1 MISCDEYQ
9 KKMVAVLD
17 NEGSEEDERLLS
29 AHLKDCPECRAFY
42 DGMVSTKQLFS
53 IATATKATV
62 TIGQD
67 FMRTVEADAL
77 RSKKLSG
84 KKPIR
89 SRPLFWDKL
98 PRVAWAG
105 GLAAALLVIVSWLA
119 CYSLTK
125 EVADLKGQL
134 QDAQQHLALAQQD
147 LAVARA
153 EKQLEEDRQ
162 REQKAITALYLRMA
176 ELEERVER
184 FSSPRTAFFPTELNG
199 LYDRRSDL

>member
-29 AHLKDCPECRAFY
+29 AHLADCPECRAFY
-42 DGMVSTKQLFS
+42 DGMVSTRQLFS
-53 IATATKATV
+53 IATATKAAV
-62 TIGQD
+62 TIGKD
-67 FMRTVEADAL
+67 FLRTVEADAL

-84 KKPIR
+84 KKHIR
-89 SRPLFWDKL
+89 SSALFWDKL
-98 PRVAWAG
+98 PRLAWAG

-134 QDAQQHLALAQQD
+134 QDAQQH

-184 FSSPRTAFFPTELNG
+184 FSSPRTVFLPTELNG
-199 LYDRRSDL
+199 LSERRSDL

>member
-42 DGMVSTKQLFS
+42 DGMVSTRQLFS

-67 FMRTVEADAL
+67 FLRTVEADAL
-77 RSKKLSG
+77 RSKKFSG

-89 SRPLFWDKL
+89 SRALFWHKL

-119 CYSLTK
+119 CYALTK

-134 QDAQQHLALAQQD
+134 HTAQQHLAVAQE
-147 LAVARA
+147 

-184 FSSPRTAFFPTELNG
+184 FSSPRTTFLPAEQN
-199 LYDRRSDL
+199 RRSDRPGDM

>member
-42 DGMVSTKQLFS
+42 DGMVSTRQLFS

-67 FMRTVEADAL
+67 FLRTVEADAL
-77 RSKKLSG
+77 RSKKLTG
-84 KKPIR
+84 NKPIR
-89 SRPLFWDKL
+89 NRALFWDKL

-105 GLAAALLVIVSWLA
+105 GLVAALLIAVSWLA
-119 CYSLTK
+119 CYTLTR
-125 EVADLKGQL
+125 EVADLRGQL
-134 QDAQQHLALAQQD
+134 QDAQQHLAVAQ
-147 LAVARA
+147 A

-176 ELEERVER
+176 ELEERVDR

-199 LYDRRSDL
+199 LYDRRGDL

>member
-17 NEGSEEDERLLS
+17 NEGSEEDEGLLS
-29 AHLKDCPECRAFY
+29 AHLADCPECRAFY
-42 DGMVSTKQLFS
+42 DGMVSTRQLFS

-67 FMRTVEADAL
+67 FLRTVEADAL

-84 KKPIR
+84 KKHIR
-89 SRPLFWDKL
+89 SRALFWHKL
-98 PRVAWAG
+98 PRLAWAG
-105 GLAAALLVIVSWLA
+105 GLAAALLIAVSWLA
-119 CYSLTK
+119 CYALTR

-134 QDAQQHLALAQQD
+134 RDAQQHLAVAQE
-147 LAVARA
+147 

-199 LYDRRSDL
+199 LSGRRSDL

>member
-29 AHLKDCPECRAFY
+29 AHLADCPECRAFY
-42 DGMVSTKQLFS
+42 DGMVSTRQLFS

-77 RSKKLSG
+77 RSKKLSA

-89 SRPLFWDKL
+89 SRALFWHKL
-98 PRVAWAG
+98 PRAAWAG

-119 CYSLTK
+119 CYALTK

-134 QDAQQHLALAQQD
+134 QDAQQHLAVAQE
-147 LAVARA
+147 

-176 ELEERVER
+176 EVEERVER
-184 FSSPRTAFFPTELNG
+184 FYSPRTTFLPAEQN
-199 LYDRRSDL
+199 RRSDRAGDM

>member
-9 KKMVAVLD
+9 IKMVAVLD

-29 AHLKDCPECRAFY
+29 AHLADCPECRAFY
-42 DGMVSTKQLFS
+42 DGMVSTRQLFS

-89 SRPLFWDKL
+89 SRELFWDKL

-119 CYSLTK
+119 CYALAK

-134 QDAQQHLALAQQD
+134 RDAQQHLAIAQ
-147 LAVARA
+147 A
-153 EKQLEEDRQ
+153 EKQLEEGRE

-176 ELEERVER
+176 ELEERVGR

-199 LYDRRSDL
+199 LSGRRSDL

>member
-29 AHLKDCPECRAFY
+29 AHLADCPECRAFY
-42 DGMVSTKQLFS
+42 DGMVSTRQLFS

-67 FMRTVEADAL
+67 FLRTVEADAL

-84 KKPIR
+84 KKHIR
-89 SRPLFWDKL
+89 SRALFWDKL
-98 PRVAWAG
+98 PRLAWAG

-119 CYSLTK
+119 CYALAR

-134 QDAQQHLALAQQD
+134 QDAQQHLAVAQE
-147 LAVARA
+147 

-176 ELEERVER
+176 ELEERVEK

>member
-42 DGMVSTKQLFS
+42 DGMVSTRQLFS

-89 SRPLFWDKL
+89 SRALFWDKL
-98 PRVAWAG
+98 PRLAWAS
-105 GLAAALLVIVSWLA
+105 GLAAALLIVISWLA
-119 CYSLTK
+119 CYALTK
-125 EVADLKGQL
+125 EVSDLRGQL
-134 QDAQQHLALAQQD
+134 QETQQHLAVAQ
-147 LAVARA
+147 A

-176 ELEERVER
+176 ELEER
-184 FSSPRTAFFPTELNG
+184 FNWYSSPRTTFLPAEQN
-199 LYDRRSDL
+199 RRSNKPGDM

>member
-42 DGMVSTKQLFS
+42 DGMVSTRQLFS

-67 FMRTVEADAL
+67 FLRTVEADAL

-84 KKPIR
+84 KKHIR
-89 SRPLFWDKL
+89 SRALFWHKL
-98 PRVAWAG
+98 PRLAWAS

-119 CYSLTK
+119 CYSLTR

-134 QDAQQHLALAQQD
+134 QDAQQHLAVVQ
-147 LAVARA
+147 A

-176 ELEERVER
+176 ELEERFNW
-184 FSSPRTAFFPTELNG
+184 FSSPRTAFFPAELNG
-199 LYDRRSDL
+199 LSDRRSDL

>member
-29 AHLKDCPECRAFY
+29 AHLADCPECRAFY
-42 DGMVSTKQLFS
+42 DGMVSTRQLFS

-89 SRPLFWDKL
+89 SRVLFWHKL

-105 GLAAALLVIVSWLA
+105 GLAAALLIIVSWLA
-119 CYSLTK
+119 CYSLTR
-125 EVADLKGQL
+125 EVADLRGQL
-134 QDAQQHLALAQQD
+134 QAAQQHLAVAQE
-147 LAVARA
+147 

-176 ELEERVER
+176 ELEERVDR

>member
-42 DGMVSTKQLFS
+42 DGMVSTRQLFS

-67 FMRTVEADAL
+67 FLRTVEADAL

-84 KKPIR
+84 KKHIR
-89 SRPLFWDKL
+89 SRPLFWHKL
-98 PRVAWAG
+98 PRLAWAG

-134 QDAQQHLALAQQD
+134 QDAQQHLAVAQE
-147 LAVARA
+147 

-176 ELEERVER
+176 ELEERVGR

-199 LYDRRSDL
+199 LSDRRSDL

>member
-9 KKMVAVLD
+9 KKIVALLD

-29 AHLKDCPECRAFY
+29 AHLIDCPECRAFY
-42 DGMVSTKQLFS
+42 EEMVSTRQMFS
-53 IATATKATV
+53 IATATKPTV

-84 KKPIR
+84 KKHVR
-89 SRPLFWDKL
+89 SRPLFWHKQ
-98 PRVAWAG
+98 PRVVWAG
-105 GLAAALLVIVSWLA
+105 GLAAALLIVISWLA
-119 CYSLTK
+119 CYALAR
-125 EVADLKGQL
+125 EVADLRGKL
-134 QDAQQHLALAQQD
+134 QEAQQHLALAQE
-147 LAVARA
+147 

-176 ELEERVER
+176 ELEKRVDR
-184 FSSPRTAFFPTELNG
+184 FSSPRTNFFPAELSGFSN
-199 LYDRRSDL
+199 RRSDL

>member
-29 AHLKDCPECRAFY
+29 AHLADCPECRAFY
-42 DGMVSTKQLFS
+42 DGMVSTRQLFS
-53 IATATKATV
+53 IATATKAAV
-62 TIGQD
+62 TIGKD
-67 FMRTVEADAL
+67 FLRTVEADAL

-84 KKPIR
+84 KKHIR
-89 SRPLFWDKL
+89 SSALFWDKL
-98 PRVAWAG
+98 PRLAWAG

-134 QDAQQHLALAQQD
+134 QDAQQH

-184 FSSPRTAFFPTELNG
+184 FSSPRTPLFPTELNG
-199 LYDRRSDL
+199 LSGRRSDL

>member
-17 NEGSEEDERLLS
+17 NEGSEEDERIIS
-29 AHLKDCPECRAFY
+29 AHLADCHECRAFY
-42 DGMVSTKQLFS
+42 DEIISTRQLFS
-53 IATATKATV
+53 FATATKATG

-67 FMRTVEADAL
+67 SMRTLEADAL

-84 KKPIR
+84 KKHIR

-98 PRVAWAG
+98 PRLAWAG
-105 GLAAALLVIVSWLA
+105 GLAAALLIAVSWLA
-119 CYSLTK
+119 CHSLAR

-134 QDAQQHLALAQQD
+134 QVAQQHLAVAQ
-147 LAVARA
+147 A

-176 ELEERVER
+176 ELEERVEQ

-199 LYDRRSDL
+199 LYGRRRDL

>member
-42 DGMVSTKQLFS
+42 DGMVSTRQLFS

-67 FMRTVEADAL
+67 FLRTVEADAL

-89 SRPLFWDKL
+89 SRALFWHKL
-98 PRVAWAG
+98 PRLAWAG

-134 QDAQQHLALAQQD
+134 QDAQQHLAVAQE
-147 LAVARA
+147 
-153 EKQLEEDRQ
+153 EKQFEEDKE

-199 LYDRRSDL
+199 LSNRRSDL

>member
-42 DGMVSTKQLFS
+42 DGMVSTRQLFS

-89 SRPLFWDKL
+89 SRALFWDKL
-98 PRVAWAG
+98 PRLAWAS
-105 GLAAALLVIVSWLA
+105 GLAAALLIVISWLA
-119 CYSLTK
+119 CYALTK
-125 EVADLKGQL
+125 EVSDLRGQL
-134 QDAQQHLALAQQD
+134 QETQQHLAVAQ
-147 LAVARA
+147 A

-176 ELEERVER
+176 ELEER
-184 FSSPRTAFFPTELNG
+184 FNWYSSPRTTFLPAEQN
-199 LYDRRSDL
+199 RRSDRPGDM

>member
-29 AHLKDCPECRAFY
+29 AHLKDCPKCRAFY
-42 DGMVSTKQLFS
+42 DGMVSTRQLFS

-67 FMRTVEADAL
+67 FLRTVEADAL

-84 KKPIR
+84 KKHIR
-89 SRPLFWDKL
+89 SRALFWDKL
-98 PRVAWAG
+98 PRVVWAG

-125 EVADLKGQL
+125 EVADLKAQL
-134 QDAQQHLALAQQD
+134 QAAQQHLAVAQE
-147 LAVARA
+147 

-176 ELEERVER
+176 ELEERVDR

>member
-42 DGMVSTKQLFS
+42 DGMVSTRQLFS

-67 FMRTVEADAL
+67 FLRTVEADAL
-77 RSKKLSG
+77 RSKKLTG

-89 SRPLFWDKL
+89 SRALFWDKL

-134 QDAQQHLALAQQD
+134 QDAQQHLAVAQE
-147 LAVARA
+147 

-176 ELEERVER
+176 ELEERFNW
-184 FSSPRTAFFPTELNG
+184 FSSPRTAFFPAELNG
-199 LYDRRSDL
+199 LSDRRSDL

>member
-1 MISCDEYQ
+1 
-9 KKMVAVLD
+9 
-17 NEGSEEDERLLS
+17 LLS
-29 AHLKDCPECRAFY
+29 AHLADCPECRAFY
-42 DGMVSTKQLFS
+42 DGMVSTRQLFS

-67 FMRTVEADAL
+67 FLRTVEADAL

-89 SRPLFWDKL
+89 SRALFWDKL
-98 PRVAWAG
+98 PRLVWAG
-105 GLAAALLVIVSWLA
+105 SLAAALLVIVSWLA
-119 CYSLTK
+119 CYSLTR
-125 EVADLKGQL
+125 EVSDLRGQL
-134 QDAQQHLALAQQD
+134 QAAQQHLAVAQE
-147 LAVARA
+147 

-176 ELEERVER
+176 ELEERVDR

-199 LYDRRSDL
+199 LSGRRSDL

>member
-29 AHLKDCPECRAFY
+29 AHLADCPECRAFY
-42 DGMVSTKQLFS
+42 DGMVSTRQLFS

-84 KKPIR
+84 KKHIR
-89 SRPLFWDKL
+89 SHALFWDKL
-98 PRVAWAG
+98 PRVVWVG
-105 GLAAALLVIVSWLA
+105 GLAAALLVIISWLA
-119 CYSLTK
+119 CYALAR
-125 EVADLKGQL
+125 EVADLRGQL
-134 QDAQQHLALAQQD
+134 QAAQQHLAVAQ
-147 LAVARA
+147 V
-153 EKQLEEDRQ
+153 EKERKEDQERQ
-162 REQKAITALYLRMA
+162 QKAITAMYLRMA
-176 ELEERVER
+176 ELEKRIDE
-184 FSSPRTAFFPTELNG
+184 FSSPRTTFFPTEHNG
-199 LYDRRSDL
+199 LSDRWSDL

>member
-9 KKMVAVLD
+9 KKMVAFLD
-17 NEGSEEDERLLS
+17 NEGSDEDERLLS

-42 DGMVSTKQLFS
+42 DGMVGTRQLFS

-67 FMRTVEADAL
+67 FLRTVEADVL

-89 SRPLFWDKL
+89 SRVLFWHKL
-98 PRVAWAG
+98 PRMAWAG

-134 QDAQQHLALAQQD
+134 QDAQQHLAVAQE
-147 LAVARA
+147 

-176 ELEERVER
+176 ELEERFNW
-184 FSSPRTAFFPTELNG
+184 FSSPRTTFLPTELNG
-199 LYDRRSDL
+199 LTGRRSDL

>member
-17 NEGSEEDERLLS
+17 NEGSEEDESLLS
-29 AHLKDCPECRAFY
+29 AHLAECPECRAFY
-42 DGMVSTKQLFS
+42 EEMVSNRQLFS
-53 IATATKATV
+53 IAAATKATV

-67 FMRTVEADAL
+67 FLRTVEADAL

-89 SRPLFWDKL
+89 SRALFWHKL
-98 PRVAWAG
+98 PRVVWAG
-105 GLAAALLVIVSWLA
+105 SLAAALLIVISWLA
-119 CYSLTK
+119 CYALTK
-125 EVADLKGQL
+125 EVANLKAQL
-134 QDAQQHLALAQQD
+134 QAAQQHLTVAQ
-147 LAVARA
+147 A

-176 ELEERVER
+176 ELEERVDR
-184 FSSPRTAFFPTELNG
+184 FSLPRTTFFPTELNSLSG
-199 LYDRRSDL
+199 RRGDL

>member
-29 AHLKDCPECRAFY
+29 AHLADCPECRAFY
-42 DGMVSTKQLFS
+42 DGMVSTRQLFS

-77 RSKKLSG
+77 QSKKLSG
-84 KKPIR
+84 KKHIR
-89 SRPLFWDKL
+89 SRALFWDKL

-105 GLAAALLVIVSWLA
+105 GLAAALLIAVSWLA

-134 QDAQQHLALAQQD
+134 QAAQQHLAVAQ
-147 LAVARA
+147 A

-176 ELEERVER
+176 ELEERVDR
-184 FSSPRTAFFPTELNG
+184 FSLPRTAFFPTELNG

>member
-29 AHLKDCPECRAFY
+29 AHLADCPECQAFY
-42 DGMVSTKQLFS
+42 DGMVSTRQLFS

-67 FMRTVEADAL
+67 FLRTVEADAL

-84 KKPIR
+84 KKHIR
-89 SRPLFWDKL
+89 SRALFWHKL

-119 CYSLTK
+119 CYTLTR

-134 QDAQQHLALAQQD
+134 QAAQQHLAVAQE
-147 LAVARA
+147 

-176 ELEERVER
+176 ELEERVDR
-184 FSSPRTAFFPTELNG
+184 FSSPRTAFFPTEING
-199 LYDRRSDL
+199 LSGRRSDL

>member
-9 KKMVAVLD
+9 IKMVAVLD

-29 AHLKDCPECRAFY
+29 VHLKDCPECRAFY
-42 DGMVSTKQLFS
+42 DGMVSARQLFS

-62 TIGQD
+62 KIGQD
-67 FMRTVEADAL
+67 FLRTVEADAL

-84 KKPIR
+84 KKPLR
-89 SRPLFWDKL
+89 SRPLFWHKL

-125 EVADLKGQL
+125 EVADLRGQL
-134 QDAQQHLALAQQD
+134 QAAQQHLAVAQE
-147 LAVARA
+147 

-176 ELEERVER
+176 ELEER
-184 FSSPRTAFFPTELNG
+184 FNWYSSPRTTFLPAEQN
-199 LYDRRSDL
+199 RRSDRPGDM

>member
-29 AHLKDCPECRAFY
+29 AHLEDCPECRAFY
-42 DGMVSTKQLFS
+42 DGMVSTRQLFS

-84 KKPIR
+84 KKHIR
-89 SRPLFWDKL
+89 SRALFWHRL
-98 PRVAWAG
+98 PRLAWAG
-105 GLAAALLVIVSWLA
+105 GLAAALLVIVSWLV
-119 CYSLTK
+119 CYAMAR
-125 EVADLKGQL
+125 EVADLRGQL
-134 QDAQQHLALAQQD
+134 QATQQHLAVAQE
-147 LAVARA
+147 

-176 ELEERVER
+176 ELEERVGR

-199 LYDRRSDL
+199 LSDRRSDL

>member
-42 DGMVSTKQLFS
+42 DGMVSTRQLFS

-67 FMRTVEADAL
+67 FLRTVEADAL

-89 SRPLFWDKL
+89 SRALFWHKL

-134 QDAQQHLALAQQD
+134 QDAQQHLAVAQE
-147 LAVARA
+147 

-176 ELEERVER
+176 ELEER
-184 FSSPRTAFFPTELNG
+184 FNWYSSPRTTFLPAEQN
-199 LYDRRSDL
+199 RRSDRPGDM

>member
-17 NEGSEEDERLLS
+17 NEGSEEDEKLLS
-29 AHLKDCPECRAFY
+29 AHLADCPECRAFY
-42 DGMVSTKQLFS
+42 DGMVSTRQLFS

-67 FMRTVEADAL
+67 FLRTVEADAL

-84 KKPIR
+84 KKHIR
-89 SRPLFWDKL
+89 SRALFWNKL

-134 QDAQQHLALAQQD
+134 QDAQQHLAVAQAQRQAKETQD
-147 LAVARA
+147 
-153 EKQLEEDRQ
+153 KQ
-162 REQKAITALYLRMA
+162 QKAISELHVRAK
-176 ELEERVER
+176 ELEGHVQRGISLRVVWQSELPYYTPER
-184 FSSPRTAFFPTELNG
+184 PGKL
-199 LYDRRSDL
+199 

>member
-29 AHLKDCPECRAFY
+29 AHLRDCPECRAFY
-42 DGMVSTKQLFS
+42 DGMVSTRQLFS

-67 FMRTVEADAL
+67 FLRTVEADAL
-77 RSKKLSG
+77 RSKKWSG
-84 KKPIR
+84 KKHIR
-89 SRPLFWDKL
+89 SRALFWDKL
-98 PRVAWAG
+98 PRLAWAS
-105 GLAAALLVIVSWLA
+105 GLAAAVLVIVSWLA

-134 QDAQQHLALAQQD
+134 QDAQQHLAVAQ
-147 LAVARA
+147 A

-184 FSSPRTAFFPTELNG
+184 FSWPRATFFPTELSG
-199 LYDRRSDL
+199 LSDRRSDL

>member
-42 DGMVSTKQLFS
+42 DGMVSTRQLFS

-67 FMRTVEADAL
+67 FLRTVEADAL

-89 SRPLFWDKL
+89 SRPLFWHKL

-119 CYSLTK
+119 CYALTK

-134 QDAQQHLALAQQD
+134 QDAQQHLAVAQ
-147 LAVARA
+147 A

-176 ELEERVER
+176 ELEERVDR
-184 FSSPRTAFFPTELNG
+184 FSSPRTAFFPTELHG
-199 LYDRRSDL
+199 LSDRRSDL

>member
-42 DGMVSTKQLFS
+42 DGMVSTRQLFS
-53 IATATKATV
+53 IATATKAMV

-67 FMRTVEADAL
+67 FLRTVEADAL

-84 KKPIR
+84 KKHIR
-89 SRPLFWDKL
+89 SRALFWDKL
-98 PRVAWAG
+98 PRVVWAG

-119 CYSLTK
+119 CYSLTE

-134 QDAQQHLALAQQD
+134 QAAQQHLAVAQ
-147 LAVARA
+147 A

-176 ELEERVER
+176 ELEERVGR
-184 FSSPRTAFFPTELNG
+184 FSSPRTAFFLTELNG
-199 LYDRRSDL
+199 LSDRRSDL

>member
-29 AHLKDCPECRAFY
+29 AHLKDCPECRVFY
-42 DGMVSTKQLFS
+42 DGMVSTRQLFS

-77 RSKKLSG
+77 RSKKLSA

-89 SRPLFWDKL
+89 SRALFWHKL
-98 PRVAWAG
+98 PRLAWAG

-125 EVADLKGQL
+125 EVADLKTQL
-134 QDAQQHLALAQQD
+134 QDAQQHLAVAQE
-147 LAVARA
+147 

-176 ELEERVER
+176 ELEKRVDR

>member
-29 AHLKDCPECRAFY
+29 AHLADCPECRAFY
-42 DGMVSTKQLFS
+42 DGMVSTRQLFS
-53 IATATKATV
+53 IATATKAAV
-62 TIGQD
+62 TIGKD
-67 FMRTVEADAL
+67 FLRTVEADAL

-84 KKPIR
+84 KKHIR
-89 SRPLFWDKL
+89 SSALFWDKL
-98 PRVAWAG
+98 PRLAWAG

-134 QDAQQHLALAQQD
+134 QVAQQH

-184 FSSPRTAFFPTELNG
+184 FSSPRTVFLPTELNG
-199 LYDRRSDL
+199 LSERRSDL